1 MDSETE
7 REIAK
12 LEREIGL
19 FGERERVMTNF
30 TGPRVGGGTDYA
42 TVWVGGSNVPEQKRS
57 KPTSI
62 NARRPQAFRDA
73 EKISISCTQGLKEDH
88 KLGLDTE
95 AAYSVTFTSW
105 VSAIRGYLEER
116 GMDTVFRI
124 YNSDANTEQN
134 LLIDWGAA
142 SRPAI
147 TKWVGMLNAG
157 LKDKDGS
164 QLDICEFDQENL
176 KWSGTSL
183 KNSISL
189 KLWQT
194 IEKDVLFGASGPEVF
209 GAIVDKVQQVC
220 ASAVRSLTNTL
231 EGMSITTVVRQDVD
245 EFSRMITEI
254 ATRIDGTGAA
264 PGDLNVIVAKTFLH
278 ADNKMFD
285 STAVKLWNLADEGG
299 NMHWR
304 DIIGELT
311 QKYRRLAGQNLWGP
325 AAKTKQQSAIE
336 ADIAS
341 MKGTLNALAQQ
352 SNGGN
357 RNSGGGSNSSNVT
370 CFGCGQQGH
379 MKRNCPNPN
388 STGSNPQWAAPQS
401 GASEKKT
408 VNGSVYQY
416 CGKCRQGKG
425 YWNKG
430 DSMHSTAEHR
440 GRPPPTGEGGGTPGA
455 AAPAPAPAPAPATAT
470 ANRLEGGVTFVPEGG
485 LRFAGVA
492 GMGSLFQLSERAQ
505 MVPGEAPDEEQSVP
519 MVPDEGQPTGPEWV
533 RFLNTDDHEDEL
545 EETEDMFHDCCDDFH
560 LN

>member
-30 TGPRVGGGTDYA
+30 IGPRVGGGTDYA
-42 TVWVGGSNVPEQKRS
+42 TVWVGGSNVSGKKLS
-57 KPTSI
+57 KPRSI
-62 NARRPQAFRDA
+62 HARRPEDFRNA
-73 EKISISCTQGLKEDH
+73 EKIESSCTKGLPEGY

-95 AAYSVTFTSW
+95 TDYTITFTSW
-105 VSAIRGYLEER
+105 VSAIRTYIEER

-124 YNSDANTEQN
+124 YDPAMDTEQN

-142 SRPAI
+142 SRSAI
-147 TKWVGMLNAG
+147 TTWVGMLNAG
-157 LKDKDGS
+157 LEKADGT
-164 QLDICEFDQENL
+164 QLDCCEFDQENL

-231 EGMSITTVVRQDVD
+231 EGMSITTMVRQDVD
-245 EFSRMITEI
+245 EFSRLITEI

-264 PGDLNVIVAKTFLH
+264 PSDLNVIVAKTFLN

-285 STAVKLWNLADEGG
+285 SRATELWNLVDDGSK
-299 NMHWR
+299 MHWR
-304 DIIGELT
+304 EIIGELT
-311 QKYRRLAGQNLWGP
+311 TKYRRLVGQNLWGP

-341 MKGTLNALAQQ
+341 MKGALNALTHQANAN
-352 SNGGN
+352 SGN
-357 RNSGGGSNSSNVT
+357 RNSGGGGNSNNGT
-370 CFGCGQQGH
+370 CYGCGQRGH
-379 MKRNCPNPN
+379 IQRNCPNP
-388 STGSNPQWAAPQS
+388 TSNTNPKWAPPQS
-401 GASEKKT
+401 GESDKKT
-408 VNGSVYQY
+408 IDGEVHQF
-416 CGKCRQGKG
+416 CQTCRRGKG
-425 YWNKG
+425 FWNKG
-430 DSMHSTAEHR
+430 ADKMHSTANHR
-440 GRPPPTGEGGGTPGA
+440 VRAPTTGEGGGAPA
-455 AAPAPAPAPAPATAT
+455 AAAPATAT
-470 ANRLEGGVTFVPEGG
+470 ANRLESGGVTFASEGI
-485 LRFAGVA
+485 RFAGVA
-492 GMGSLFQLSERAQ
+492 SMGCLNQLSGQAQ
-505 MVPGEAPDEEQSVP
+505 IEEQPAP
-519 MVPDEGQPTGPEWV
+519 MVPDDGQPAGPEWI
-533 RFLNTDDHEDEL
+533 RLLNTDDQEDEPD
-545 EETEDMFHDCCDDFH
+545 ETEDVFHDCCDDFH